1 MDASAVANLGMF
13 AIAACALL
21 MALLFGSQYRGIVG
35 WFRSRRKGK
44 KAAGVSVANQQPLS
58 VASSTPQKQP
68 AERSV
73 PHNVAVSQLLQ
84 ERNQPRMARWA
95 LTLPVLL
102 FSVSY
107 LVLFG
112 GLLTMML
119 GGIIPPLNPVFWAI
133 STPLSFAS
141 VFCMVAANVSPL
153 MVLLVSNIVLSL
165 QELMR

>member
-1 MDASAVANLGMF
+1 
-13 AIAACALL
+13 
-21 MALLFGSQYRGIVG
+21 
-35 WFRSRRKGK
+35 
-44 KAAGVSVANQQPLS
+44 
-58 VASSTPQKQP
+58 
-68 AERSV
+68 
-73 PHNVAVSQLLQ
+73 
-84 ERNQPRMARWA
+84 MARWA